1 MKNTD
6 SKIILKTINRLIS
19 YDMVFADLQKA
30 RGCFTNTFIHLISR
44 SSSILVAFTAQP
56 SRNREITQPFIKNT
70 MFTANQLIRKICSWM
85 DPQLVGQS
93 YVIP

>member
-19 YDMVFADLQKA
+19 YDMVFADLHKA

-56 SRNREITQPFIKNT
+56 SRNREITQPVIKNT
-70 MFTANQLIRKICSWM
+70 MFHSQPINKKDL
-85 DPQLVGQS
+85 
-93 YVIP
+93 